1 MREERRGKAR
11 PLVSPRPGRW
21 RHQLV
26 ALLCLEWWLLRAGW
40 QEVPWWRRG
49 VLLLGLL
56 PLLGPSLSLL
66 AATLLVPALVA
77 KWLPAGI
84 TVAFGLLLVFQTL
97 RAPGL
102 LWEGDE
108 LIWYLLVPLPR
119 SLLLL
124 RPLYRLLREL
134 FLATI
139 MLLLLPSVVV
149 WLAHGTGGLI
159 GQLWLTAAYL
169 LLLCSLLAPT
179 GLLCLT
185 WCLGIRR
192 ARSTVAAAAVLL
204 CLPALLIVGLPLG
217 AVLWGGESW
226 LARLG
231 AGILMPATLLLRAE
245 EGLLSGRLTGADEL
259 VLLGALLLLI
269 VLGAGYGW
277 LGGHLYQGIWE
288 GLQEQ
293 REKRNRRA
301 AALVKRHPLWE
312 LAWHMPGLP
321 PPWAAL
327 LGYCWREGLWSWA
340 DLPTIV
346 VDLAI
351 SVGIMAGILLSPGGL
366 QLYRDLWPLVGVP
379 SLLMGS
385 QPMLLV
391 LSRGLAKRLLQPRWL
406 LRSVP
411 VRAGG
416 LFGAL
421 WLAALLPSLLIW
433 LGLAL
438 IVGWLLRANLLAI
451 GLCLLMLGLG
461 LAANVALSLMV
472 AVFGLADG
480 ERLFFPILLP
490 MAIPVM
496 LLSLCVILITALLFI
511 PTLPKPLQQEV
522 GLYML
527 SPGTSVLVGALALCL
542 LASMAA
548 FASWFGSRRLKRLLS
563 HESI

>member
-1 MREERRGKAR
+1 MRKERREKAR
-11 PLVSPRPGRW
+11 PVVSPRPGRW

-26 ALLCLEWWLLRAGW
+26 ALLRLEWWLLRAGW
-40 QEVPWWRRG
+40 QEVPWWRRI
-49 VLLLGLL
+49 LPLLGLL
-56 PLLGPSLSLL
+56 PLLGPSLFLL

-77 KWLPAGI
+77 RWLPAAI
-84 TVAFGLLLVFQTL
+84 TVAFGLLLVFQAL

-134 FLATI
+134 LLATI

-149 WLAHGTGGLI
+149 WLAHGAGSLI
-159 GQLWLTAAYL
+159 GQLWLASVYL

-192 ARSTVAAAAVLL
+192 ARSTVASAAVLL

-217 AVLWGGESW
+217 AVLWEGESW
-226 LARLG
+226 LARLS

-245 EGLLSGRLTGADEL
+245 EGLLSGHLTGADGM

-269 VLGAGYGW
+269 ALGAGYGW
-277 LGGHLYQGIWE
+277 LGGHLYQNIWE

-293 REKRNRRA
+293 REKRDRRTA
-301 AALVKRHPLWE
+301 APIKKHPLWE

-351 SVGIMAGILLSPGGL
+351 SVGIMAGVLLSPEGI

-379 SLLMGS
+379 SLLMAS

-391 LSRGLAKRLLQPRWL
+391 LSRGLARRLLQPRWL

-421 WLAALLPSLLIW
+421 WLAVLLPSLLIW

-438 IVGWLLRANLLAI
+438 IAGWLLRASLPAI

-480 ERLFFPILLP
+480 ERLLFPILLP

-496 LLSLCVILITALLFI
+496 LLSLCVTLITALLFI
-511 PTLPKPLQQEV
+511 PTLPKPLRQEA
-522 GLYML
+522 GLSML
-527 SPGTSVLVGALALCL
+527 SPGTGMLLGTLAVCLIASMTALA
-542 LASMAA
+542 
-548 FASWFGSRRLKRLLS
+548 SWLGSKRLNHLLRR
-563 HESI
+563 EFI